1 MQEILKNKLS
11 IESSRPGRRGIR
23 FAAAD
28 KHAADYL
35 PATLLRKTAP
45 NLPELAEFDT
55 VRHFT
60 KLSQQNYSLDAEFYP
75 LGSCTMK
82 YNPKAYDVLSVLP
95 GFASAH
101 PFAPE
106 SAVQGTLELAYNLQ
120 ELLNNLVC

>member
-1 MQEILKNKLS
+1 M
-11 IESSRPGRRGIR
+11 
-23 FAAAD
+23 
-28 KHAADYL
+28 

-120 ELLNNLVC
+120 ELLKKAEDLNEEGQERLFELSDLLGFKYKKD